1 MTDMERAERF
11 ARQAPPLNQA
21 EKDAINALF
30 PAYIF
35 RRSRTSEIWTTCC
48 HRHMVV
54 RNEDMMMTT
63 QERDFQAVMWTLHQ
77 REPKNRWTD
86 PPQPGVKCPFCGE
99 MAIVK
104 ELGRTG
110 NRDNLSRYRR
120 AVVLRWYRG
129 ALWARAYDCGK
140 HYSKDEGYSLTG
152 EPNCKLVGVYRFKPG
167 LAECSTRYYCCGNYP
182 FSSVERQT
190 GPLTEGRWHIHSPF
204 NANAEYGIGYNVIG
218 LDEIQKSPFRY
229 CMVEQAERKT
239 DKLLQFL
246 VACCFYTRQI
256 EMLMKADMSDVVM
269 DLTERG
275 VKHAAVLNW
284 EEPDPAKAFAIGRQ
298 ELKIFLG
305 TSRDIRVLELY
316 KRLKGRIPMAECAKW
331 LSEDL
336 NIRKTFSAAKRWS
349 LPPEKLM
356 RYLDSNVGCA
366 QYGGVQSMDSALR
379 FWEDYLTAAEAMGY
393 QLHRENVLLP
403 RNLGTAHN
411 EATGQHRA
419 RLEQER
425 RTEQERREAQRLIDQ
440 RERDLLM
447 AETYAKRKVKLEKKY
462 GFAMDGYV
470 IRAPMDK
477 DEILAEGRKLQHCV
491 GGYADRH
498 MSGAVTILF
507 MRKAQ
512 KPNEPWLTIE
522 MNGNSLVQI
531 HGFRNEGMYTTKG
544 TFAPNPREV
553 YREFLDT
560 WLDWL
565 AKGSKRDKEGN
576 PKLPRKKKGAAA

>member
-1 MTDMERAERF
+1 M
-11 ARQAPPLNQA
+11 
-21 EKDAINALF
+21 
-30 PAYIF
+30 Y
-35 RRSRTSEIWTTCC
+35 
-48 HRHMVV
+48 
-54 RNEDMMMTT
+54 DMMKKQNFGVEIELTGITREQAANVIATYFGT
-63 QERDFQAVMWTLHQ
+63 QARYLGTYYKTYGA
-77 REPKNRWTD
+77 TD
-86 PPQPGVKCPFCGE
+86 RK
-99 MAIVK
+99 
-104 ELGRTG
+104 GRT
-110 NRDNLSRYRR
+110 
-120 AVVLRWYRG
+120 W
-129 ALWARAYDCGK
+129 
-140 HYSKDEGYSLTG
+140 
-152 EPNCKLVGVYRFKPG
+152 
-167 LAECSTRYYCCGNYP
+167 
-182 FSSVERQT
+182 
-190 GPLTEGRWHIHSPF
+190 
-204 NANAEYGIGYNVIG
+204 
-218 LDEIQKSPFRY
+218 
-229 CMVEQAERKT
+229 
-239 DKLLQFL
+239 
-246 VACCFYTRQI
+246 
-256 EMLMKADMSDVVM
+256 KAMSDGSI
-269 DLTERG
+269 LTERKSASHG
-275 VKHAAVLNW
+275 RVSAGTAFSCEVVTPVLQYEDMDDLQNIIRALR
-284 EEPDPAKAFAIGRQ
+284 EAGAIANSSCGIHVHVDGKNHTPASLTRLMNFAIGRQ